1 MVSVSTNN
9 GALTARYHAGLM
21 SANAGKA
28 LQRLSSGERLNGS
41 GDDAAGL
48 AVASKM
54 RSQIRG
60 LHAALK
66 NTAQGISLLQT
77 AAEGMQT
84 SEKMVQ
90 RIREL
95 AVQSHNGTYTDND
108 RMNLQFE
115 ADSLLDQLAQNV
127 EGTKFNDINL
137 IDGSYERFMRV
148 GNSNSDVIKV
158 AIDGV
163 GIKTSVTGDSLASG
177 ASKKV
182 LVPSTQTLGTSAI
195 NIPEASFAASG
206 ISNPVYKASSIAT
219 GVSEDGG
226 VSESASLLYSSLS
239 IAVSSRAS
247 GTTSSDIRASSEAIG
262 VSLPDRQNPTML

>member
-28 LQRLSSGERLNGS
+28 LQRLSSGERINGS

-115 ADSLLDQLAQNV
+115 ADSLLNQLAQNV
-127 EGTKFNDINL
+127 EGTGPAPL
-137 IDGSYERFMRV
+137 
-148 GNSNSDVIKV
+148 
-158 AIDGV
+158 
-163 GIKTSVTGDSLASG
+163 
-177 ASKKV
+177 
-182 LVPSTQTLGTSAI
+182 
-195 NIPEASFAASG
+195 
-206 ISNPVYKASSIAT
+206 
-219 GVSEDGG
+219 
-226 VSESASLLYSSLS
+226 
-239 IAVSSRAS
+239 
-247 GTTSSDIRASSEAIG
+247 
-262 VSLPDRQNPTML
+262 

>member
-9 GALTARYHAGLM
+9 GALTACYHAGLM

-28 LQRLSSGERLNGS
+28 LQRLSSGERINGS

-77 AAEGMQT
+77 AAEGMRT

-115 ADSLLDQLAQNV
+115 ADSLLNQLAQNA
-127 EGTKFNDINL
+127 EGTQFNDIN
-137 IDGSYERFMRV
+137 
-148 GNSNSDVIKV
+148 
-158 AIDGV
+158 
-163 GIKTSVTGDSLASG
+163 
-177 ASKKV
+177 
-182 LVPSTQTLGTSAI
+182 
-195 NIPEASFAASG
+195 
-206 ISNPVYKASSIAT
+206 
-219 GVSEDGG
+219 
-226 VSESASLLYSSLS
+226 
-239 IAVSSRAS
+239 
-247 GTTSSDIRASSEAIG
+247 
-262 VSLPDRQNPTML
+262 